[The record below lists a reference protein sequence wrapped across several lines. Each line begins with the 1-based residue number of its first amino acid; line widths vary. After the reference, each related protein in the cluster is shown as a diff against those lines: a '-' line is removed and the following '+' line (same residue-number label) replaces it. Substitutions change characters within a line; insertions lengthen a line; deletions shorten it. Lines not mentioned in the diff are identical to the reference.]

1 MEKQT
6 FSWELFNKMPLIGII
21 RNLSIE
27 DIKYAMELFAEA
39 GFTNVE
45 VTLNTKNATEAIEYM
60 VQQYAGKINIG
71 AGTVCTLSDLEM
83 AVDAGAQFIVSP
95 IIKKEVIVKSV
106 AMGIPIFPG
115 AFTPTEIYEAWELG
129 APMVKVYPAGSLGP
143 DYIASVLSPLNA
155 IKLLP
160 TGGVN
165 VSNAKAFMKAGASG
179 LGVGSEL
186 FNKKIIA
193 SRDKNNLLA
202 HFDLFKKEME
212 NI

>member
-27 DIKYAMELFAEA
+27 DIKYAMEVFAEA

-45 VTLNTKNATEAIEYM
+45 VTLNTKNATEAIAYM
-60 VQQYAGKINIG
+60 AQQYAGKINIG
-71 AGTVCTLSDLEM
+71 SGTVCTLNDLEM
-83 AVDAGAQFIVSP
+83 AVDAGTQFIVSP

-143 DYIASVLSPLNA
+143 DYITSVLSPLNS

-165 VSNAKAFMKAGASG
+165 VSNAKAFMKAGAYG
-179 LGVGSEL
+179 LGVGGEL

>member
-6 FSWELFNKMPLIGII
+6 FSWKLFNRMPIIGII

-27 DIKYAMELFAEA
+27 DIKYAIEVFVEA
-39 GFTNVE
+39 GFANVE
-45 VTLNTKNATEAIEYM
+45 VTLNTKKATEAIEYM

-71 AGTVCTLSDLEM
+71 AGTVCTVSDLEI
-83 AVDAGAQFIVSP
+83 ATKAGAQFIVSP
-95 IIKKEVIVKSV
+95 IINKEVIVKSI

-115 AFTPTEIYEAWELG
+115 AFTPTEIYDAWALG

-143 DYIASVLSPLNA
+143 AYIASVLSPLNS

-165 VSNAKAFMKAGASG
+165 ISNAKAFMNAGAMG
-179 LGVGSEL
+179 LGVGAEL
-186 FNKKIIA
+186 FNKKLIE
-193 SRDKNNLLA
+193 SKDRNNLLA
-202 HFDLFKKEME
+202 PFNLFKKELE
-212 NI
+212 KN

>member
-71 AGTVCTLSDLEM
+71 AGTVCTLSDL
-83 AVDAGAQFIVSP
+83 DAGAQFIVSP

-165 VSNAKAFMKAGASG
+165 VSNAKVFMKAGASG

>member
-1 MEKQT
+1 MEKQK
-6 FSWELFNKMPLIGII
+6 FSWELFNKMPIIGII

-27 DIKYAMELFAEA
+27 DIRYAMEVFVEA

-45 VTLNTKNATEAIEYM
+45 VTLNTKNATEAIAYLA
-60 VQQYAGKINIG
+60 QQYAGKINIG
-71 AGTVCTLSDLEM
+71 AGTVCTLSDLET
-83 AVDAGAQFIVSP
+83 ATNAGAQFIVSP
-95 IIKKEVIVKSV
+95 IVNKEVIVNSV
-106 AMGIPIFPG
+106 TMGVPIFPG
-115 AFTPTEIYEAWELG
+115 AFTPTEIYDAWSLG

-143 DYIASVLSPLNA
+143 DYIASILSPLNT

-160 TGGVN
+160 TGGVHLN
-165 VSNAKAFMKAGASG
+165 NAKAFMKAGASG
-179 LGVGSEL
+179 LGVGGEL

-212 NI
+212 KN

>member
-6 FSWELFNKMPLIGII
+6 FSWELFNRMPIIGII

-27 DIKYAMELFAEA
+27 DIKYAIEVFVEA

-45 VTLNTKNATEAIEYM
+45 VTLNTKKATEAIEYM

-71 AGTVCTLSDLEM
+71 AGTVCTVSDLEI
-83 AVDAGAQFIVSP
+83 ATNAGAQFIVSP
-95 IIKKEVIVKSV
+95 IINKEVIVKSV

-115 AFTPTEIYEAWELG
+115 AFTPTEIYDAWALG

-143 DYIASVLSPLNA
+143 DYIASVLSPLNS

-165 VSNAKAFMKAGASG
+165 ISNAKAFMNAGAMG
-179 LGVGSEL
+179 LGIGAEL
-186 FNKKIIA
+186 FNKKLIE
-193 SRDKNNLLA
+193 SRDRNNLLS
-202 HFDLFKKEME
+202 HFNLFKKELE
-212 NI
+212 KN

>member
-27 DIKYAMELFAEA
+27 DIKYAMEVFAEA

-45 VTLNTKNATEAIEYM
+45 VTLNTKNATEAIAYM
-60 VQQYAGKINIG
+60 AQQYAGKINIG
-71 AGTVCTLSDLEM
+71 AGTVCTLNDLEM

-143 DYIASVLSPLNA
+143 EYITSVLSPLNA

-165 VSNAKAFMKAGASG
+165 VSNAKAFMKAGAYG
-179 LGVGSEL
+179 LGVGGEL

>member
-27 DIKYAMELFAEA
+27 DIKYAMEVFAEA

-45 VTLNTKNATEAIEYM
+45 VTLNTKNATEAIAYM
-60 VQQYAGKINIG
+60 AQQYAGKINIG
-71 AGTVCTLSDLEM
+71 AGTVCTLNDLDM

-143 DYIASVLSPLNA
+143 EYITSVLSPLNA

-160 TGGVN
+160 TGGVHLN
-165 VSNAKAFMKAGASG
+165 NAKAFMKAGASG
-179 LGVGSEL
+179 LGVGGEL

-202 HFDLFKKEME
+202 HFDLFKKEIE
-212 NI
+212 NK

>member
-6 FSWELFNKMPLIGII
+6 FSWELFNRMPIIGII

-27 DIKYAMELFAEA
+27 DIKYAIEVFVEA

-45 VTLNTKNATEAIEYM
+45 VTLNTKKATEAIEYL

-71 AGTVCTLSDLEM
+71 AGTVCTVSDLEI
-83 AVDAGAQFIVSP
+83 ATKAGAQFIVSP
-95 IIKKEVIVKSV
+95 IINKEVIVKSTS
-106 AMGIPIFPG
+106 MGIPIFPG
-115 AFTPTEIYEAWELG
+115 AFTPTEIYDAWALG

-143 DYIASVLSPLNA
+143 AYIASVLSPLNS

-165 VSNAKAFMKAGASG
+165 ISNAKAFMNAGAMG
-179 LGVGSEL
+179 LGVGAEL
-186 FNKKIIA
+186 FNKKLIE
-193 SRDKNNLLA
+193 SKDRNNLLA
-202 HFDLFKKEME
+202 HFNLFKKELE
-212 NI
+212 KN